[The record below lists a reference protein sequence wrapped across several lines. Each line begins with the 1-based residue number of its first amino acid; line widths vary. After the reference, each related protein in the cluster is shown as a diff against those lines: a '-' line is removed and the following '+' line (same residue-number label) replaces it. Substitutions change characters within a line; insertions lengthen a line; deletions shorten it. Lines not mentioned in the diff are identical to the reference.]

1 MSVIPL
7 QHDRLVLDTSVIVK
21 WFRQGEILAK
31 PALVLRDAY
40 LNGQAAIAAPSL
52 LIYELTDVLRY
63 KSDLSVYQVQ
73 QAAESLFEMDLLIVP
88 PTASVMQLAVDIA
101 RTYDITI
108 YDAAFVALAQTL
120 PAAFVTADER
130 LSKRLVAFSFVYFL
144 GEVPV

>member
-1 MSVIPL
+1 VVSPGRDFGETGSGFARCLPEWSGSDCGSVA
-7 QHDRLVLDTSVIVK
+7 V
-21 WFRQGEILAK
+21 F
-31 PALVLRDAY
+31 
-40 LNGQAAIAAPSL
+40 
-52 LIYELTDVLRY
+52 YELTNVLRY

>member
-1 MSVIPL
+1 M
-7 QHDRLVLDTSVIVK
+7 
-21 WFRQGEILAK
+21 G
-31 PALVLRDAY
+31 
-40 LNGQAAIAAPSL
+40 
-52 LIYELTDVLRY
+52 
-63 KSDLSVYQVQ
+63 
-73 QAAESLFEMDLLIVP
+73 LLIVP

-101 RTYDITI
+101 RTFDITI